1 MCSRPATGKQMYQAN
16 ELSLAIN
23 GEMVSSV
30 PARYDLPEGNIGIG
44 FWASPTLPVD
54 VEIESLNVSEP

>member
-1 MCSRPATGKQMYQAN
+1 MYQAN

-54 VEIESLNVSEP
+54 VEIESLKVSEP